1 MSARHV
7 ILVGLPGAGK
17 STVGP
22 LVAAALGRPFLD
34 FDVELE
40 RRAGA
45 SVPEQFARDGE
56 AAFRA
61 READLSRGLVD
72 GPAMV
77 LAPGGGWLANEAAS
91 APLRPRGRIIYL
103 RTSPAA
109 ALARLGAG
117 VADRPLLAAAD
128 DPLAALAGLL
138 ARRSAGYEAAGLTV
152 DTDGLDPAGVADR
165 VVRVVRSVEDDA

>member
-22 LVAAALGRPFLD
+22 LVAAALDRPFLD
-34 FDVELE
+34 FDAELE
-40 RRAGA
+40 RRVGA

-61 READLSRGLVD
+61 REAGLSRELAAA
-72 GPAMV
+72 PAMV
-77 LAPGGGWLANEAAS
+77 LAPGGGWLANSAAS
-91 APLRPRGRIIYL
+91 APLRPAGSIIYL
-103 RTSPAA
+103 RTAPAA
-109 ALARLGAG
+109 ALARLGAA

-128 DPLAALAGLL
+128 DPLAALSALL
-138 ARRSAGYEAAGLTV
+138 ARRSAGYEAADFTV
-152 DTDGLDPAGVADR
+152 DTDGCDPAGVADR
-165 VVRVVRSVEDDA
+165 VVALVRTAEGGA